1 MSLDCVQFLSTF
13 ISGESTFIKL
23 FEASAEERDLLTN
36 VIGLL
41 NAPQKAA
48 QNPSPTTALSS
59 PNVRTSQEEP
69 EDSIENKIVEMQEL
83 ALTMKVLIG
92 IIKSG

>member
-23 FEASAEERDLLTN
+23 LEASAEQPDLVTN

-48 QNPSPTTALSS
+48 QNPSPTPALSS
-59 PNVRTSQEEP
+59 PNVGTSQEEP
-69 EDSIENKIVEMQEL
+69 EGSIENKIVEMHNL
-83 ALTMKVLIG
+83 ASTMKVLIG